1 MAKERPVTLG
11 HIDCPTCEMK
21 DGMAVKMD
29 KGGHAFGFCE
39 DCAQQLFTRNPF
51 KSKRLLQRMRPV
63 TAPAAPTPVTD
74 PEPAAPAPAVP
85 AAPQGA
91 KPTPPAQPST
101 QPEKTPPAAVPAVPA
116 AEKPARASWWSPV
129 VGKAAR
135 KAA

>member
-39 DCAQQLFTRNPF
+39 DCSQQLFTRNPF

-63 TAPAAPTPVTD
+63 TAPPEPEPVTE
-74 PEPAAPAPAVP
+74 PAPPAAPA
-85 AAPQGA
+85 APQA
-91 KPTPPAQPST
+91 VKPTPPAQPSI

-116 AEKPARASWWSPV
+116 AGKQERASWWSPV
-129 VGKAAR
+129 IGKNTR

>member
-1 MAKERPVTLG
+1 MAKEKPVTLG

-63 TAPAAPTPVTD
+63 TAPTAPAPVTEPKPVPAPAAPQAAGDVKSPVPAESIK
-74 PEPAAPAPAVP
+74 PEPKTPPAPAPA
-85 AAPQGA
+85 AAPA
-91 KPTPPAQPST
+91 S
-101 QPEKTPPAAVPAVPA
+101 
-116 AEKPARASWWSPV
+116 KPAPAPWFAPII
-129 VGKAAR
+129 GKSARQAA
-135 KAA
+135 